1 MKESVTA
8 AGKAYAVFNLVE
20 KLLFC
25 ARGLHCTHLLLYA
38 FQGKKNR

>member
-8 AGKAYAVFNLVE
+8 AGKACTAHNLVE
-20 KLLFC
+20 KLMFC
-25 ARGLHCTHLLLYA
+25 ARGLHCTHLLLYV